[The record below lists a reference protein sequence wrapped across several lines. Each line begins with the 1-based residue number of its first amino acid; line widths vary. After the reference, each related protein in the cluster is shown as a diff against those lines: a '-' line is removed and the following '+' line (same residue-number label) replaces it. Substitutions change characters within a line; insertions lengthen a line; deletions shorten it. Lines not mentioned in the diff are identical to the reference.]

1 MACLLESFYLYEHT
15 GLQSVLKRIFRSKG
29 IVAMSVSPT
38 ASEPSTAQATTPE
51 LKIHGSIATIRLR
64 NPAYANR
71 LSPADL
77 DVIRAHIETVNA
89 NQHVLVL
96 KFVAD
101 GKYFCSGYDISSL
114 AADAAPS
121 SLYFGD
127 TVDIVERARPVTI
140 AAINGGV
147 YGGGTDLSLA
157 CDFRIGVPDANM
169 FMPAAKLGLHFYP
182 GGMVRYVSRLGLNQA
197 KRLFL
202 TCEKILAPEMLSI
215 GFLNEI
221 VPADTL
227 YTRVDALSAQLASMA
242 PIALAGI
249 KKHLNQIARGELD
262 DAAIRAAVLHSEQSQ
277 DMKEGALAWKEKR
290 AANFTGN

>member
-1 MACLLESFYLYEHT
+1 
-15 GLQSVLKRIFRSKG
+15 
-29 IVAMSVSPT
+29 MSVSPP
-38 ASEPSTAQATTPE
+38 ASEPSTAQATAPE

-77 DVIRAHIETVNA
+77 DVIRTHIATVNA
-89 NQHVLVL
+89 NQQVLVL

-114 AADAAPS
+114 AAEAAPS

-127 TVDIVERARPVTI
+127 TVDIVELARPVTI

-221 VPADTL
+221 VSAETL
-227 YTRVDALSAQLASMA
+227 YTRVDELSAQLASMA
-242 PIALAGI
+242 PLALVGI
-249 KKHLNQIARGELD
+249 KKHLNLIARGQLD